1 MHVGIACGLA
11 RLAADTQMKCMP
23 RGGPRR
29 GQWARHSPLR
39 RTRKLSNVQES
50 RLGRLNVCCKSR
62 FFAEGGFDMPVT
74 FAKGSGSVSAC
85 IRLFPAAGACASR
98 EPSETGLPLFVGAAE
113 LHGYLGVVNTNPF
126 LQVKIEA
133 YRGTKPPPRN
143 LEFRARWKIGGFLVP
158 QYDLCNLGRVFS
170 RLEGC

>member
-1 MHVGIACGLA
+1 MIFPGTNSKPKHARGDRQRVGPSCRRHSHESHASWGA
-11 RLAADTQMKCMP
+11 TQ
-23 RGGPRR
+23 

-113 LHGYLGVVNTNPF
+113 LHGYLAVVNTHPF

-143 LEFRARWKIGGFLVP
+143 LEFRAR
-158 QYDLCNLGRVFS
+158 
-170 RLEGC
+170 